1 MWEYIKFL
9 HFKYWVHGWDGLG
22 PLLVFKIDEET
33 RKEIFKSGGEIQH
46 IFGVRLI
53 TEHPVPLHLSPTWVL
68 SGVAQFFL
76 IYLPLVLSGFV
87 LSVVIGI
94 PVSFLRRKV

>member
-1 MWEYIKFL
+1 MFEYIKFL
-9 HFKYWVHGWDGLG
+9 HFKYWTHGWDGLG
-22 PLLVFKIDEET
+22 PLLMWNPDIIEVAEPPKANIV
-33 RKEIFKSGGEIQH
+33 
-46 IFGVRLI
+46 GVVSSRI
-53 TEHPVPLHLSPTWVL
+53 VDA
-68 SGVAQFFL
+68 AQFFV